1 MATLENNVFTLN
13 KYAERVRDG
22 LIEPHIGWKSA
33 WFGGGWRYPTPGS
46 CSVERMIFASDT
58 SVTVEKGQ
66 LPRNHRY
73 VPGAVGN
80 LYDCWWS
87 GGDSDGNTAVDR
99 VIFSSD
105 TSVAVAK
112 GPLSGS
118 RSDFGPGCDND
129 LTDGWISGGMQG
141 YPQVTISSTERIIFA
156 SDTSTAVVKGPL
168 SIVRY
173 GLAAHGNTYDG
184 WFGGGNSGAPTYTQY
199 STVDRIIFASDTSTA
214 VVKGPLSATVLYSTA
229 HGNLTDGWFASGAS
243 MPSAPP
249 HRSTVE
255 RVIFASD
262 TSTAVVKGP
271 LVVAR
276 VKASGAGNATDGWFS
291 GGYLFT
297 TIDRVIFASDT
308 STAVSRGALIA
319 NMYGHTAA

>member
-13 KYAERVRDG
+13 KYVERVRDG
-22 LIEPHIGWKSA
+22 LIGEPHIGWKSA

-46 CSVERMIFASDT
+46 CQVERMIFASDT

-184 WFGGGNSGAPTYTQY
+184 WFGGGNSDGPIR
-199 STVDRIIFASDTSTA
+199 STVDRIIFASDTSTAVAKGPLSATVFNSTAHGNLTDGWFAGGRFSSPSSVSIVDRIIFASDTSTA
-214 VVKGPLSATVLYSTA
+214 VVKGPL
-229 HGNLTDGWFASGAS
+229 G
-243 MPSAPP
+243 
-249 HRSTVE
+249 
-255 RVIFASD
+255 
-262 TSTAVVKGP
+262 
-271 LVVAR
+271 VAR
-276 VKASGAGNATDGWFS
+276 FKLSGAGNATDGWFS
-291 GGYLFT
+291 GGYPFT
-297 TIDRVIFASDT
+297 TIERVIFASDT
-308 STAVSRGALIA
+308 LTAVSRGPLIA
-319 NMYGHTAA
+319 NTYGHTAA